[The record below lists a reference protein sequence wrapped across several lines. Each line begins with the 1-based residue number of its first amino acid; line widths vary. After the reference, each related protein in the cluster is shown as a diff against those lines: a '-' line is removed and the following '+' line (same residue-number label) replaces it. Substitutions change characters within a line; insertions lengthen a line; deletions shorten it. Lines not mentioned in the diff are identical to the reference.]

1 MNSNGVNRESED
13 IPSLRARLDEMEKM
27 IEELRASKD
36 AQSRLLAS
44 VVHDIR
50 SPLNVILVASQ
61 VVSNP
66 AIRAERRERNS
77 QLLNEAALSINTM
90 CQDVLDYSK
99 LSAGQMTLSQ
109 QSFRVRDCLHNTCEG
124 LRLLAEKKGIQL
136 RVFCDEDVPHW
147 VIGDPGRLRQV
158 LVNLISNATKF
169 THQGTID
176 VSATALENA
185 AVRFEVRD
193 TGMGIHEHLLGEIF
207 KPFEQAHG
215 RLSVDL
221 GGTGLGLTIAKK
233 LVKCMGGELTVASQ
247 AGKGTCFSF
256 DAHFQRCHTQ
266 GGQVETPLQS
276 LRVMILDEFAE
287 TQAELEAAC
296 LGLGMHPV
304 LVNEGREGVR
314 LLEEACDKNC
324 PFPLAIVN
332 MDSGGGDGLL
342 MVEQL
347 HPEKRLQTHF
357 LGFTLRGRRGDALRC
372 QEVGVQAY
380 LTGAIEGEVLQTMLS
395 LILQDPAPTELVT
408 RHSLRPLSEQMGA
421 STE

>member
-1 MNSNGVNRESED
+1 M
-13 IPSLRARLDEMEKM
+13 
-27 IEELRASKD
+27 EELRASKE
-36 AQSRLLAS
+36 AQGRLLAS

-61 VVSNP
+61 VVSDP
-66 AIRAERRERNS
+66 SIRIERRERNS
-77 QLLNEAALSINTM
+77 KLLNEAALSINTM

-109 QSFRVRDCLHNTCEG
+109 QSFKVRDCLHNTCDG

-136 RVFCDEDVPHW
+136 RVFCDASVPNW
-147 VIGDPGRLRQV
+147 VLGDPGRLRQV
-158 LVNLISNATKF
+158 LVNLVSNAIKF

-176 VSATALENA
+176 VSATASEETT
-185 AVRFEVRD
+185 VRFEVRD
-193 TGMGIHEHLLGEIF
+193 TGMGIHEHRLREIF
-207 KPFEQAHG
+207 QPFEQAHG

-221 GGTGLGLTIAKK
+221 GGTGLGLTIAKQ
-233 LVKCMGGELTVASQ
+233 LVTCMGGTLTVASQ

-256 DAHFQRCHTQ
+256 EAHFKRCHNHEGPGLTS
-266 GGQVETPLQS
+266 LQS
-276 LRVMILDEFAE
+276 LSVMILDEIAE
-287 TQAELEAAC
+287 TQAEMEAVCLE
-296 LGLGMHPV
+296 LGMHPV
-304 LVNEGREGVR
+304 LANEGTEGIR

-342 MVEQL
+342 MIEQL

-380 LTGAIEGEVLQTMLS
+380 LTGTIEKDILQTMLS

-408 RHSLRPLSEQMGA
+408 RHSLRPISDEKGPTLEGF
-421 STE
+421 